1 MCTIKNVKI
10 HLLPVHFIAQRKSSF
25 SEARRNFLS
34 DLLISDNA
42 SARVCE
48 RDERDRERKERETKR
63 IFWLS
68 MRKNVLFGGFKEA
81 VAS

>member
-10 HLLPVHFIAQRKSSF
+10 HVLPVHFKAQRKSSF

-42 SARVCE
+42 SARVCK
-48 RDERDRERKERETKR
+48 RDERDRKRKERER
-63 IFWLS
+63 Q
-68 MRKNVLFGGFKEA
+68 REYFG
-81 VAS
+81 